1 MAITPKPQEHP
12 RAAEQGLEAAA
23 AGAVAATTT
32 ATRAAAADVNIN
44 RMGRKQ
50 QSNARRRT
58 RDGVVGG
65 SSAATWRRPHSKALL
80 RQVCAH
86 VDLAQKKLVAASS
99 GL

>member
-23 AGAVAATTT
+23 AGAAASTTT
-32 ATRAAAADVNIN
+32 ATRAAADVNIN

-65 SSAATWRRPHSKALL
+65 SSAAAVWRRPHSKALL

>member
-23 AGAVAATTT
+23 GAAAATTT
-32 ATRAAAADVNIN
+32 DTRAAADVNIN

-65 SSAATWRRPHSKALL
+65 SSAAAWRRPHSKALL